1 MDYTNLHDKT
11 QFHRFQSEIQQF
23 NNNCNYNKSIT
34 ILLESIK
41 CFEDHPGLHYL
52 LALTYYNCKE
62 YLKATEC
69 LKTAIYYDE
78 NNNKYLGLIGC
89 CFFQINDF
97 ESAYNYSKKAYEL
110 DNYNLDAIITL
121 GKIELVRHNYDE
133 ALQYAELAIEIDT
146 ENFKAIRLLSKC
158 YIAQGEDESEILTV
172 LNKARGLGN
181 DEDLDFDI
189 IKFLYINGDY
199 YECLQECKKSIMENA
214 NSYIAQKAAKYVSK
228 IYEKVMR
235 NKTRMS
241 QELEA
246 GSESAETNE
255 ENPKEEFH
263 INESKVK
270 SSIDDIIDMG
280 FKNED
285 LNGSKEDENPD
296 KDSKNND
303 GSEKSEDKGEKRI
316 NNRRNKN
323 RKTEENQEVVESR
336 NSASLEEALEKL
348 DSLIGLEKVKAEITR
363 IVQLIKYENNRANVL
378 GIEKSSNQSYHFA
391 FLGNPGTG
399 KTTVARLIGDIFYY
413 LGILEKGQLVEVD
426 RSTIVGRYIGE
437 TAKLTKKAID
447 SAMGGILFI
456 DEAYSL
462 AKGGEGSNDYGAEA
476 IEVLIKAMEDNR
488 DKFTV
493 ILAGYTKEMQNLLKL
508 NPGLKSRI
516 NLDIEFEDYKD
527 YELLEIAKSMANT
540 DYYKF
545 NEEGEKAFLEK
556 IKIEQVDENFANARV
571 ARNIIESAIREKA
584 FRIGDSEVSKD
595 ELVTLTPED
604 FGVDLEFNA
613 RDKMKELQEEL
624 DSLVGLEEVKNIVKG
639 IINTLELQYR
649 KKEMG
654 IESEDISLNMIFS
667 GNPGT
672 GKTTV
677 ARIVGKILKAIEVLK
692 KGHIVEVTRSDLV
705 GEYVGQT
712 APKTLNK
719 IKEAYGGVLFID
731 EAYSL
736 NGSGSNDFGKE
747 AIATLIKEMEDN
759 RDKLVVI
766 MAGYT
771 KEMKDLLNLNPGID
785 SRIKFTIEFSDY
797 NPEELMEIFEG
808 LCKKESYELLEEAKE
823 RLKSKFKEE
832 YENKD
837 KNFGNGR
844 LVRKYFETIKMKQA
858 DRVIREDIRDK
869 EEILKIIL
877 EDVCEV

>member
-1 MDYTNLHDKT
+1 MEYTNLHDKI
-11 QFHRFQSEIQQF
+11 QFNNFQNEIQQY
-23 NNNCNYNKSIT
+23 NNNCYYNKST
-34 ILLESIK
+34 SILLGAIT

-78 NNNKYLGLIGC
+78 NNNKYLGLIGR

-97 ESAYNYSKKAYEL
+97 ESAFNYSKKAYEL

-121 GKIELVRHNYDE
+121 GKIELFRHNYDE
-133 ALQYAELAIEIDT
+133 ALQYAMLAV
-146 ENFKAIRLLSKC
+146 ENDKKNFQAIRLLSKC
-158 YIAQGEDESEILTV
+158 YIAQGEDESEILEV
-172 LNKARGLGN
+172 LNKARTLGS
-181 DEDLDFDI
+181 DDDLDFDI
-189 IKFLYINGDY
+189 IKFLYINGNY
-199 YECLQECKKSIMENA
+199 FECLKECKKSIVENSD
-214 NSYIAQKAAKYVSK
+214 SYIAQKATKYVSK
-228 IYEKVMR
+228 IYEKVM
-235 NKTRMS
+235 NSKARMS
-241 QELEA
+241 QELDLSSQLDRDDEL
-246 GSESAETNE
+246 NL
-255 ENPKEEFH
+255 KEKFN
-263 INESKVK
+263 INESRVK
-270 SSIDDIIDMG
+270 SSIDDIMEMG
-280 FKNED
+280 LKNED
-285 LNGSKEDENPD
+285 LEKPKIDENINRD
-296 KDSKNND
+296 IKNEESLKKKSYKSKKSIENGKEILNREESKDN
-303 GSEKSEDKGEKRI
+303 ED
-316 NNRRNKN
+316 
-323 RKTEENQEVVESR
+323 R
-336 NSASLEEALEKL
+336 NSASLEEALGKL
-348 DSLIGLEKVKAEITR
+348 DSLIGLDNVKIEIKR
-363 IVQLIKYENNRANVL
+363 IVQLVKYENNRANVL

-426 RSTIVGRYIGE
+426 RSTIVGRFIGE

-447 SAMGGILFI
+447 NSMGGILFI

-476 IEVLIKAMEDNR
+476 IETLLKGMEDNR

-493 ILAGYTKEMQNLLKL
+493 ILAGYTKEMKNLIKL

-516 NLDIEFEDYKD
+516 NLDIEFEDYKE
-527 YELLEIAKSMANT
+527 YELVEIAKSMANK

-545 NEEGEKAFLEK
+545 NEAGEKAFLEK
-556 IKIEQVDENFANARV
+556 IKIEKVDENFANARV
-571 ARNIIESAIREKA
+571 ARNILESAIREKA
-584 FRIGDSEVSKD
+584 FRIGDSEVSRE
-595 ELVTLTPED
+595 ELVTLIPED
-604 FGVDLEFNA
+604 FGINLEFNA
-613 RDKMKELQEEL
+613 RDKMRELQEEL
-624 DSLVGLEEVKNIVKG
+624 DSLVGLVDVKNIVKG
-639 IINTLELQYR
+639 IINILELQHR
-649 KKEMG
+649 KKEMD

-677 ARIVGKILKAIEVLK
+677 ARIIGKILKAIGVLK
-692 KGHIVEVTRSDLV
+692 KGHMIEVTRSDLV

-736 NGSGSNDFGKE
+736 NGSNGNDFGKE

-771 KEMKDLLNLNPGID
+771 KEMKDLLNLNPGME
-785 SRIKFTIEFSDY
+785 SRVKFTVEFSDY
-797 NPEELMEIFEG
+797 NSDELIEIFNG
-808 LCKKESYELLEEAKE
+808 LCKKESYALCDEAREK
-823 RLKSKFKEE
+823 LKIIFEME
-832 YENKD
+832 YQNKD

-844 LVRKYFETIKMKQA
+844 MVRKYFENIKMKQA
-858 DRVIREDIRDK
+858 SRVIKEDIRER
-869 EEILKIIL
+869 EEILRITL
-877 EDVCEV
+877 EDI

>member
-1 MDYTNLHDKT
+1 MDYTNLHDKK
-11 QFHRFQSEIQQF
+11 QFDRFQSEIQQF
-23 NNNCNYNKSIT
+23 NNNCNYNKSIP

-62 YLKATEC
+62 YLKATDC

-110 DNYNLDAIITL
+110 DMYNLDSIITL

-133 ALQYAELAIEIDT
+133 ALQYAELAVKIE
-146 ENFKAIRLLSKC
+146 EGNFKAIRLLSKC
-158 YIAQGEDESEILTV
+158 YIAKGEDESKILKA
-172 LNKARGLGN
+172 LNKARTLGN

-199 YECLQECKKSIMENA
+199 FECLQECKKSIMENA

-228 IYEKVMR
+228 IYEKVMLSKAR
-235 NKTRMS
+235 IS
-241 QELEA
+241 QELRAE
-246 GSESAETNE
+246 SEDAETSEING
-255 ENPKEEFH
+255 KEEFY
-263 INESKVK
+263 INEGKVK

-285 LNGSKEDENPD
+285 LEGNKEENNIDANSKNPD
-296 KDSKNND
+296 K
-303 GSEKSEDKGEKRI
+303 SENKSEKRI
-316 NNRRNKN
+316 NNKRSIKN
-323 RKTEENQEVVESR
+323 RKTEENDEEVKIR

-348 DSLIGLEKVKAEITR
+348 DSLIGLENVKSEIIR
-363 IVQLIKYENNRANVL
+363 IVQLIKYENNRATVL

-426 RSTIVGRYIGE
+426 RSTIVGRYVGE

-527 YELLEIAKSMANT
+527 WELLEIAKSMADT

-556 IKIEQVDENFANARV
+556 IKIEQIDENFANARV
-571 ARNIIESAIREKA
+571 ARNILESAIREKA
-584 FRIGDSEVSKD
+584 FRIGDSEVSKE
-595 ELVTLTPED
+595 ELITLTPED

-624 DSLVGLEEVKNIVKG
+624 DSLVGLEDVKNIVKG
-639 IINTLELQYR
+639 IINTLELQHR

-677 ARIVGKILKAIEVLK
+677 ARIIGKILRAIGVLK

-785 SRIKFTIEFSDY
+785 SRIKFAIEFSDY
-797 NPEELMEIFEG
+797 NPEELMKIFQG
-808 LCKKESYELLEEAKE
+808 LCKKETFELSEEAKGQ
-823 RLKSKFKEE
+823 LKLKFKEE

-858 DRVIREDIRDK
+858 DRVIKEDIRDK
-869 EEILKIIL
+869 DEMLKIIL
-877 EDVCEV
+877 EDVYEV